1 MDCRHALKVR
11 ELALDRLAGSQA
23 TEADETFLA
32 SHLASCAPCR
42 AEVDGMSAVWT
53 RLGEDDGADFSP
65 SPAFVARTTSAMA
78 AVVAGPGAR
87 AGNGNSGSIVPFPAR
102 HSRENLLKAAVVLLA
117 GGLGFLVAR
126 GTERPVP
133 FTAATALPAPS
144 SRAGENVTLVS
155 NRTLDASRAALDLSG
170 KPRLAN
176 VSYRASDETG
186 KIAVSFDVT
195 TRYTVVGKPEDQAV
209 ANLLVSLMS
218 GAAGSEGAKG
228 KALDLV
234 SEGTRGGAP
243 VSPEIVTL
251 LRRTLETD
259 KNPGVRKKAAEALA
273 QMPPTSD
280 TRDALAA
287 ALKNDSNPAVRIL
300 AVEGLAKAAAALK
313 DASSIESLRQKA
325 ADDRENGYVRSQAAL
340 ALSKIE
346 I

>member
-1 MDCRHALKVR
+1 MWAR
-11 ELALDRLAGSQA
+11 LDDDDA
-23 TEADETFLA
+23 AD
-32 SHLASCAPCR
+32 
-42 AEVDGMSAVWT
+42 
-53 RLGEDDGADFSP
+53 LGLTP
-65 SPAFVARTTSAMA
+65 SFAARTTAALADQTRRATNVRPFQPRGAESPLLKVA
-78 AVVAGPGAR
+78 AVLMAGVAGFFLAR
-87 AGNGNSGSIVPFPAR
+87 ASG
-102 HSRENLLKAAVVLLA
+102 
-117 GGLGFLVAR
+117 GGSSPGS
-126 GTERPVP
+126 
-133 FTAATALPAPS
+133 TALHPTPAPF
-144 SRAGENVTLVS
+144 RGGENVSLVA
-155 NRTLDASRAALDLSG
+155 NRTLDASRSALDLSG

-176 VSYRASDETG
+176 VAYTPADAAGRV
-186 KIAVSFDVT
+186 AVSFDVT

-218 GAAGSEGAKG
+218 GSSGSEGAKG
-228 KALDLV
+228 KALDFV
-234 SEGTRGGAP
+234 SEGTLGGAP

-273 QMPPTSD
+273 QMPPTTE

-300 AVEGLAKAAAALK
+300 AVEGLAKAAAVLK

>member
-1 MDCRHALKVR
+1 MECRESLKVR
-11 ELALDRLAGSQA
+11 EFVLARLTGEPAGDGAAAIAAHLAGCAACSA
-23 TEADETFLA
+23 TEADMESVWSRLA
-32 SHLASCAPCR
+32 DDDAADLAVTPSFAARTTAALAAATRR
-42 AEVDGMSAVWT
+42 ATNVRPFRPRGAESPLLKVAAV
-53 RLGEDDGADFSP
+53 LMAGVAGF
-65 SPAFVARTTSAMA
+65 FVARAS
-78 AVVAGPGAR
+78 GGGSLP
-87 AGNGNSGSIVPFPAR
+87 GSIASQPTSSPFR
-102 HSRENLLKAAVVLLA
+102 GES
-117 GGLGFLVAR
+117 VA
-126 GTERPVP
+126 
-133 FTAATALPAPS
+133 
-144 SRAGENVTLVS
+144 LVS
-155 NRTLDASRAALDLSG
+155 NRTLDASHSALDLSG

-176 VSYRASDETG
+176 VSYAPADAAGRV
-186 KIAVSFDVT
+186 AVSFDVT

-209 ANLLVSLMS
+209 ANLLVSLVS

-228 KALDLV
+228 KALDFV

-273 QMPPTSD
+273 QMPPTPD

-300 AVEGLAKAAAALK
+300 AVEGLAKAAAVLK
-313 DASSIESLRQKA
+313 DASSIESLREKA
-325 ADDRENGYVRSQAAL
+325 SDDRENGYVRSQAAL

>member
-11 ELALDRLAGSQA
+11 ELALDRLAGKLLA
-23 TEADETFLA
+23 DADETFLA

-53 RLGEDDGADFSP
+53 RLGEDDGTDLSP
-65 SPAFVARTTSAMA
+65 SPDFVARTMA
-78 AVVAGPGAR
+78 ALVADGAR
-87 AGNGNSGSIVPFPAR
+87 ARSGKSGRIVAFPAR
-102 HSRENLLKAAVVLLA
+102 NSRENLLKAAAVLLA
-117 GGLGFLVAR
+117 GGLGFLLAR
-126 GTERPVP
+126 GTDRPVAL
-133 FTAATALPAPS
+133 TAANALPTPS
-144 SRAGENVTLVS
+144 GRAGESVTLVS

-176 VSYRASDETG
+176 VAYRASEEQG

-195 TRYTVVGKPEDQAV
+195 TRYTLVGKPEDQAV

-218 GAAGSEGAKG
+218 GSAGSEGAKG

-259 KNPGVRKKAAEALA
+259 RNPGVRKKAAEALA
-273 QMPPTSD
+273 QMPPTPD

>member
-1 MDCRHALKVR
+1 
-11 ELALDRLAGSQA
+11 
-23 TEADETFLA
+23 
-32 SHLASCAPCR
+32 
-42 AEVDGMSAVWT
+42 
-53 RLGEDDGADFSP
+53 
-65 SPAFVARTTSAMA
+65 
-78 AVVAGPGAR
+78 
-87 AGNGNSGSIVPFPAR
+87 
-102 HSRENLLKAAVVLLA
+102 
-117 GGLGFLVAR
+117 
-126 GTERPVP
+126 
-133 FTAATALPAPS
+133 
-144 SRAGENVTLVS
+144 
-155 NRTLDASRAALDLSG
+155 
-170 KPRLAN
+170 
-176 VSYRASDETG
+176 
-186 KIAVSFDVT
+186 
-195 TRYTVVGKPEDQAV
+195 PEDQAV

-218 GAAGSEGAKG
+218 GSAGSEGAKG

-273 QMPPTSD
+273 QMPPTPD

>member
-1 MDCRHALKVR
+1 MECRESLKVR
-11 ELALDRLAGSQA
+11 EFVLARLAGESA
-23 TEADETFLA
+23 GDGAAALAAHVAGCAACSAIAADME
-32 SHLASCAPCR
+32 S
-42 AEVDGMSAVWT
+42 VWA
-53 RLGEDDGADFSP
+53 RLGDDDGSDLAVSP
-65 SPAFVARTTSAMA
+65 SFEARTTAALAAETRRRTNVRPFAPRGAESPLLKVA
-78 AVVAGPGAR
+78 AVLMAGVAGFLLAR
-87 AGNGNSGSIVPFPAR
+87 ASG
-102 HSRENLLKAAVVLLA
+102 
-117 GGLGFLVAR
+117 GG
-126 GTERPVP
+126 
-133 FTAATALPAPS
+133 ALPGSTAFQPTPAPF
-144 SRAGENVTLVS
+144 RGGENVSLVS

-176 VSYRASDETG
+176 VAYAPADPSGRV
-186 KIAVSFDVT
+186 AVSFDVT

-209 ANLLVSLMS
+209 ANLLVSLVS

-228 KALDLV
+228 KALDLM

-243 VSPEIVTL
+243 VSPEIVAL

-273 QMPPTSD
+273 QMPPTPE

-287 ALKNDSNPAVRIL
+287 ALKNDTNPAVRIL
-300 AVEGLAKAAAALK
+300 AVEGLAKAAAVLK

>member
-1 MDCRHALKVR
+1 MECREALKIR
-11 ELALDRLAGSQA
+11 EFVLARLTGEDAGDGAAALAAHLAGC
-23 TEADETFLA
+23 
-32 SHLASCAPCR
+32 ASCAAMA
-42 AEVDGMSAVWT
+42 AEMESVWA
-53 RLGEDDGADFSP
+53 RLGDDDASDLAVNP
-65 SPAFVARTTSAMA
+65 SFEARTTAALAAETRRRTNVRPFAPRGAESPLLKVA
-78 AVVAGPGAR
+78 AVLVAGVAGFFLAR
-87 AGNGNSGSIVPFPAR
+87 ASG
-102 HSRENLLKAAVVLLA
+102 
-117 GGLGFLVAR
+117 GGSLPGSVAMQP
-126 GTERPVP
+126 T
-133 FTAATALPAPS
+133 PAPH
-144 SRAGENVTLVS
+144 RGGENVSLVS
-155 NRTLDASRAALDLSG
+155 NRTLDASRSALDLSG

-176 VSYRASDETG
+176 VAYVPADAAGRV
-186 KIAVSFDVT
+186 AVSFDVT

-218 GAAGSEGAKG
+218 GSSGSEGAKG

-243 VSPEIVTL
+243 VSPEIVKL
-251 LRRTLETD
+251 LRSTLETD

-273 QMPPTSD
+273 QMPPTPE

-287 ALKNDSNPAVRIL
+287 ALKNDVNPAVRIL
-300 AVEGLAKAAAALK
+300 AVEGLAKAAAVLK

>member
-1 MDCRHALKVR
+1 MECRESLKVR
-11 ELALDRLAGSQA
+11 EFVLSRLSGEPVGEGAAALAA
-23 TEADETFLA
+23 
-32 SHLASCAPCR
+32 HLASCAAC
-42 AEVDGMSAVWT
+42 ADMAAGMEAVWG
-53 RLGEDDGADFSP
+53 RLADDDGGDLAVTPAFEARTAAALAAATRRRANVRPFRPRGVESPLLKVAAVLMAGVAGFFLARASGGGALPGSIAFQPTP
-65 SPAFVARTTSAMA
+65 SPF
-78 AVVAGPGAR
+78 
-87 AGNGNSGSIVPFPAR
+87 
-102 HSRENLLKAAVVLLA
+102 
-117 GGLGFLVAR
+117 R
-126 GTERPVP
+126 G
-133 FTAATALPAPS
+133 
-144 SRAGENVTLVS
+144 GENVSLMA

-176 VSYRASDETG
+176 VSYTPADAAGRV
-186 KIAVSFDVT
+186 AVSFDVT

>member
-1 MDCRHALKVR
+1 MECRQSLNVR
-11 ELALDRLAGSQA
+11 EFVLARLTGAPAENAAEISAHLPGCPACAALATEMESVWSRLADDDAADLGVTPSFAGRAGAAIAAA
-23 TEADETFLA
+23 TRRATNLA
-32 SHLASCAPCR
+32 RASGGGTA
-42 AEVDGMSAVWT
+42 G
-53 RLGEDDGADFSP
+53 
-65 SPAFVARTTSAMA
+65 SPAMHPT
-78 AVVAGPGAR
+78 
-87 AGNGNSGSIVPFPAR
+87 
-102 HSRENLLKAAVVLLA
+102 
-117 GGLGFLVAR
+117 
-126 GTERPVP
+126 PVP
-133 FTAATALPAPS
+133 F
-144 SRAGENVTLVS
+144 RGGENVSLVA

-176 VSYRASDETG
+176 VSYTPADEAG
-186 KIAVSFDVT
+186 RVAVSFDVT

-218 GAAGSEGAKG
+218 GSSGSEGAKG

-273 QMPPTSD
+273 QMPPTPD

-287 ALKNDSNPAVRIL
+287 ALKNDTNPAVRIL
-300 AVEGLAKAAAALK
+300 AVEGLAKAAAILK